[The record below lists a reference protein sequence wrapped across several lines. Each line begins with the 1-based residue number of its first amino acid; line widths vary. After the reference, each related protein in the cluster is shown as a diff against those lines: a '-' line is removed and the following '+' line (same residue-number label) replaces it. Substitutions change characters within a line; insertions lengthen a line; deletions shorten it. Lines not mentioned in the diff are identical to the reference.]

1 MKKFII
7 PIIIIIAAVSFA
19 IFGRSKK
26 NAEKTETIAS
36 QPTPDILEELSRQT
50 PIPSSVQEFQLEV
63 GPQVNKLAPDFELQ
77 TYDGKSVRLSDFRGK
92 KPVFLNFWAGWCPFC
107 LEEMPLMAQ
116 TQEKFKDQYLTIGV
130 NRGESLKTA
139 RKFSDKVGVTNRL
152 LLVLDP
158 ADATYG
164 LYGGFAMPYSLFID
178 KSGVI
183 RDIKLG
189 PLTPEELE
197 QKIQKIL

>member
-1 MKKFII
+1 MKKFLISII
-7 PIIIIIAAVSFA
+7 VIVVVVLFF
-19 IFGRSKK
+19 IFGRGGK
-26 NAEKTETIAS
+26 NREAEVVVS
-36 QPTPDILEELSRQT
+36 QPTPDIIEELLKQ
-50 PIPSSVQEFQLEV
+50 SSEPTATQGSQLEV
-63 GPQVNKLAPDFELQ
+63 GPQVNKLAPDFELN
-77 TYDGKSVRLSDFRGK
+77 TYDGKVVRLSDFRGK

-107 LEEMPLMAQ
+107 VEEMPLMAEVQ
-116 TQEKFKDQYLTIGV
+116 DKFKDQYLTIGV
-130 NRGESLKTA
+130 NRGESLNTA
-139 RKFSDKVGVTNRL
+139 KKFSDKVGVTNRL

-178 KSGVI
+178 KNGVI
-183 RDIKLG
+183 RDVKLG